1 MKHKLWLKLT
11 AAFVLVALLGISLVA
26 VLANQATAQGF
37 RHFLNQDQAAQT
49 AELQRTLAGYYAR
62 QGNWVGVETALAL
75 AIPGRGQG
83 SVFWRLLDSTG
94 QMVAA
99 SAGGRG
105 RMSGNLDANDGLP
118 ILVDGRQVGTLIVVA
133 RGPGSGQPG
142 AQQFLTSVNQTLIWS
157 GMVAIAL
164 ALVLAITLAQ
174 GLTRPLRH
182 LTRATRALAAGDL
195 SQRVTIASDD
205 EIGELGASFNQM
217 AAALAAAESQ
227 RQQLLAD
234 LAHELRTPLSVMRGH
249 LEAMLDGVFDVTPE
263 NLSLIHEETQVL
275 GRLIEELRTLSLVE
289 AGQLNLN
296 KTDVKLSEAAAQ
308 AVAAFAPLA
317 EAENV
322 SLVADLPS
330 DCPPVPADAARIQQ
344 VLGNLLS
351 NALRHAR
358 QGSKNEALVRLCVTP
373 VPGAI
378 RITVIDNG
386 PGLTAVAQK
395 HVFDRFW
402 RTDAGRNREHGGS
415 GLGLAICKGIVEA
428 HGGRIWVE
436 SEPGKGASFSFEL
449 PV

>member
-1 MKHKLWLKLT
+1 
-11 AAFVLVALLGISLVA
+11 
-26 VLANQATAQGF
+26 
-37 RHFLNQDQAAQT
+37 
-49 AELQRTLAGYYAR
+49 
-62 QGNWVGVETALAL
+62 
-75 AIPGRGQG
+75 
-83 SVFWRLLDSTG
+83 
-94 QMVAA
+94 
-99 SAGGRG
+99 
-105 RMSGNLDANDGLP
+105 MSGNLDANDGLP